1 MTPTVLVLGG
11 LNMDLVVESPRFP
24 APGETVVGSGFQTT
38 AGGKG
43 GNQAVAAARGLG
55 DAGTVRM
62 FGRLGND
69 AYGLEMMEL
78 LHEDGIDTNGVG
90 VDSSLHTGIAVI
102 AIATGMA
109 AQNTVTAVY
118 GANSAVGDTELE
130 ALAAALPGAR
140 VLLLQQETPL
150 DVSLRAAQM
159 AKAAGVTVVLDP
171 APSRETPPGFLKAVD
186 IITPNQGEAEALSGI
201 VVSDADSAEQAALA
215 IRDLGVGTV
224 LVTLGE
230 MGCYAL
236 SDGFTGQVPAFAVR
250 PTSTLAAGDAFN
262 GGLAAAL
269 AEGLGLEAAIRR
281 GQATAALCVQR
292 PGAQAAMPFRHE
304 VLGMVG

>member
-1 MTPTVLVLGG
+1 MTATILVLGG

-24 APGETVVGSGFQTT
+24 APGETVVGSGFETT

-78 LHEDGIDTNGVG
+78 LHEDGIDTRGVV
-90 VDSSLHTGIAVI
+90 VDAALHTGVAVI
-102 AIATGMA
+102 AIATAMA

-118 GANSAVGDTELE
+118 GANNAVGDAELAVLE
-130 ALAAALPGAR
+130 AALVGAS

-150 DVSLRAAQM
+150 EVSLRAARL
-159 AKAAGVTVVLDP
+159 ARDAGVTVVLDP
-171 APSRETPPGFLKAVD
+171 APSRETPPGFLEAVD
-186 IITPNQGEAEALSGI
+186 IITPNQGEAEALSGVP
-201 VVSDADSAEQAALA
+201 VVDVDSAEQAAA
-215 IRDLGVGTV
+215 MIRELGVGTV

-230 MGCYAL
+230 LGCYAF
-236 SDGFTGQVPAFAVR
+236 SDGFTGHVPAFGVR

-269 AEGLGLEAAIRR
+269 AEGLDLEAAVRR

-304 VLGMVG
+304 VLGLVG

>member
-24 APGETVVGSGFQTT
+24 APGETVVGSGFETT

-55 DAGTVRM
+55 DFGAVRV

-78 LHEDGIDTNGVG
+78 LHEDGIDTTGVV
-90 VDSSLHTGIAVI
+90 VDRGLHTGVAVI
-102 AIATGMA
+102 AIATELA

-118 GANSAVGDTELE
+118 GANNAVGGPELVALE
-130 ALAAALPGAR
+130 DALAGAS

-150 DVSLRAAQM
+150 DVSMRAARM
-159 AKAAGVTVVLDP
+159 AREAGVTVVLDP
-171 APSRETPPGFLKAVD
+171 APAREVPDGFFVCVD
-186 IITPNQGEAEALSGI
+186 IITPNQGEAEVLSGI
-201 VVSDADSAEQAALA
+201 VVTDVDSAEQAAA
-215 IRDLGVGTV
+215 VIREMGVGTV

-230 MGCYAL
+230 MGCFAL
-236 SDGFTGQVPAFAVR
+236 SEGFSGQVPAFAVR
-250 PTSTLAAGDAFN
+250 PASTLAAGDAFN

-269 AEGLGLEAAIRR
+269 AEGLDLEAAVRR

-292 PGAQAAMPFRHE
+292 PGAQAAMPYRHE

>member
-11 LNMDLVVESPRFP
+11 LNMDLVVESPHFP
-24 APGETVVGSGFQTT
+24 APGETVVGGGFETT

-55 DAGTVRM
+55 DVGIVRM

-78 LHEDGIDTNGVG
+78 LHEDGIDTAGVV
-90 VDSSLHTGIAVI
+90 VDRGLHTGVAVI
-102 AIATGMA
+102 AIATELA

-118 GANSAVGDTELE
+118 GANNAVGRAELVSLE
-130 ALAAALPGAR
+130 AALAGAS

-150 DVSLRAAQM
+150 EVSLLAARM
-159 AKAAGVTVVLDP
+159 ARDAGVTVVLDP
-171 APSRETPPGFLKAVD
+171 APARETPQGFLEAVD
-186 IITPNQGEAEALSGI
+186 IITPNQGEAEMLSGI
-201 VVSDADSAEQAALA
+201 PVVDVDSAERAAGV
-215 IRDLGVGTV
+215 IRELGVGTV

-230 MGCYAL
+230 LGCYAY
-236 SDGFTGQVPAFAVR
+236 SDGFTGHVPAFGVR
-250 PTSTLAAGDAFN
+250 PASTLAAGDAFN

-269 AEGLGLEAAIRR
+269 AEGWDLEAAVRR

-304 VLGMVG
+304 VLGLVG